1 MVVLIWGDNEHAIS
15 RRARELTQQ
24 LQKRYPESALF
35 VIDGQEDDAKEKLYE
50 HIVSRSIFGAQRRI
64 ITVKNVYTI
73 TDEEE
78 LEKNL
83 SCARDAQE
91 VMLIIA
97 SRTTKSQEMSPVG
110 KILKEY
116 AYKTERH
123 MPYDRKTII
132 EYIKKR
138 AQDKNMHI
146 DNTSV
151 TRVCDTCGAQKIGSR
166 VIGYDMSAVENEI
179 DRLALLG
186 KNITEKELDQL
197 YEYKKTATSG
207 ELVRAIQ
214 QRHKETVLAIGE
226 RIMYTRIE
234 PAAVLNYIAK
244 AIQSPE
250 HTKKLLEI
258 DRKLKSG
265 LLDPDQALLSFI
277 LL

>member
-1 MVVLIWGDNEHAIS
+1 
-15 RRARELTQQ
+15 
-24 LQKRYPESALF
+24 
-35 VIDGQEDDAKEKLYE
+35 
-50 HIVSRSIFGAQRRI
+50 
-64 ITVKNVYTI
+64 
-73 TDEEE
+73 
-78 LEKNL
+78 
-83 SCARDAQE
+83 
-91 VMLIIA
+91 
-97 SRTTKSQEMSPVG
+97 
-110 KILKEY
+110 
-116 AYKTERH
+116 
-123 MPYDRKTII
+123 
-132 EYIKKR
+132 
-138 AQDKNMHI
+138 MHI
-146 DNTSV
+146 DNASV

-277 LL
+277 LP